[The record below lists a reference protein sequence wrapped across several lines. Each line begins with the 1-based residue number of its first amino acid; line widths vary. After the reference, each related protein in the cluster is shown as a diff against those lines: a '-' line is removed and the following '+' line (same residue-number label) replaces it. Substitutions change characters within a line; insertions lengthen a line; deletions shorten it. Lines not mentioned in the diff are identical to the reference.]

1 MDKLTTRASG
11 FAAKDLRPDVW
22 ATSGVLSNIQITSD
36 ADALVRLTFDLE
48 PGASPVIE
56 LHAALANSTSQQTET
71 WLFRWTPE

>member
-1 MDKLTTRASG
+1 
-11 FAAKDLRPDVW
+11 VW
-22 ATSGVLSNIQITSD
+22 ATSGVLSNIHVTSD